1 MKYSRGILAIIALLG
16 FGLIMMVY
24 RSGRA
29 TEAPLSHDDRAAR
42 ASPSGERAAVSGTG
56 ELAALRQEVAQL
68 RQLVKNQGQTPEA
81 PDQAKTEPVD
91 PEIKA
96 LDTQA
101 EQERRHREYVQRV
114 AASYGREPVDP
125 SWSSSKMS
133 VIQTALESN
142 PELRQLVRSV
152 ECRSQTCRVEFTDEA
167 SGKLSTAV
175 PSFLASLGTEL
186 PTAIAERVEQAGRS
200 GSTVFYVGHSN
211 DIQVTV
217 Q

>member
-1 MKYSRGILAIIALLG
+1 
-16 FGLIMMVY
+16 MMVY
-24 RSGRA
+24 RSVRT
-29 TEAPLSHDDRAAR
+29 TEAPSTPEHRAAG
-42 ASPSGERAAVSGTG
+42 ASPSGERAAVSGAA

-68 RQLVKNQGQTPEA
+68 RQLVKNQGQAPAA

-96 LDTQA
+96 LETQV
-101 EQERRHREYVQRV
+101 EQERRHREYVQGV
-114 AASYGREPVDP
+114 AASFRKEPVDP
-125 SWSSSKMS
+125 AWSSSKMS
-133 VIQTALESN
+133 VIQTALASK

-152 ECRSQTCRVEFTDEA
+152 ECRSQTCRVEFADEA
-167 SGKLSTAV
+167 SGR
-175 PSFLASLGTEL
+175 PSNTVQSLLAGLGTEL
-186 PTAIAERVEQAGRS
+186 PTAIAERVEQAGRP